1 MVTGAAGHSNH
12 RAIPK
17 ARQAAPAWLWS
28 QPCSTAPP
36 FSVDSCAL
44 SQLPT
49 HRKHTGPCLLQQK
62 VSPEQKVSAPESSR
76 ESRLLAQGNLKVV
89 QSSPWVGCWASPKEQ
104 VQGGVGVC
112 SGRRSSSTPEK
123 LRQRDPFL
131 PGFSHG
137 LDTNGRSVLHKIY
150 YVPTKCQEPRSGCH

>member
-1 MVTGAAGHSNH
+1 MGFRASEGEYSIANKFKVESGLWNFEAKCPHAHTSHRTLLLPTRRLDLCAVVTGAAGHSNH

-28 QPCSTAPP
+28 RPCSTAPP

-49 HRKHTGPCLLQQK
+49 HRKHAGPCLLQQK

-76 ESRLLAQGNLKVV
+76 ESGFWLRRISKWHDQAPG
-89 QSSPWVGCWASPKEQ
+89 WAAGPA
-104 VQGGVGVC
+104 
-112 SGRRSSSTPEK
+112 
-123 LRQRDPFL
+123 
-131 PGFSHG
+131 
-137 LDTNGRSVLHKIY
+137 
-150 YVPTKCQEPRSGCH
+150 PRSRCRKG